1 MLVRWA
7 VIVFGSLIGAAS
19 LPTVSLPEELKTA
32 AYCARPAQQCSSL
45 EEPASRMQALRG
57 REQVAQENKILS
69 ADCINGDGSPKPAGT
84 GCSCDT
90 SGHCAGRCNGH
101 GKCE

>member
-1 MLVRWA
+1 MLIRLA
-7 VIVFGSLIGAAS
+7 LIVLASLIGAAS
-19 LPTVSLPEELKTA
+19 MPTVSFTEELRTA
-32 AYCARPAQQCSSL
+32 ANCARTQQQCSL
-45 EEPASRMQALRG
+45 GEPASKMHALGG
-57 REQVAQENKILS
+57 REQIAQESKILS
-69 ADCINGDGSPKPAGT
+69 ADCINGDGSAKPAGT